1 MYLYRAGP
9 QPLGMFVQVLP
20 SKVIL
25 DGEMV
30 VWNKTRGVFEAF
42 GGLRS
47 TMIAAKEGVPEDQ
60 VKGGG

>member
-1 MYLYRAGP
+1 
-9 QPLGMFVQVLP
+9 MFVQVLP

-47 TMIAAKEGVPEDQ
+47 TMIAAKEGVPKDQ
-60 VKGGG
+60 VKGGGG